1 VYVLNVVTPLASQVA
16 EWVSEVQYEDLPS
29 DVIESTRL
37 RILDVIGLALAG
49 AETQFGRAS
58 IAAAKTLSPAGPSRV
73 FGTGDAVAAP
83 TAAFTNAALSQ
94 ALEYDDTHNES
105 IVHMSSPAVA
115 ASLALADLLGAP
127 TRGRGDGRTVT
138 GRDLIL
144 SIAVA
149 NEISCRVGSV
159 SPGQFHRRGFHPTGL
174 FAPFGIAAGIGK
186 ILGLDAQRL
195 AWAQGTAGS
204 CAAGLL
210 ECWVDGTQTK
220 FLHSGFAAQSGLTA
234 ALLADAGVSGP
245 PKVFEGRF
253 GLFASHL
260 QDASAPKNLG
270 RIVGGLGTHWES
282 RNSSFKPFPTAHVLH
297 PYVSAILRLHAQ
309 GVRAADVARV
319 ECPVAEF
326 NVSIVCEP
334 VAEKTAPAT
343 QAHCRVCLQY
353 TIAEALYSGSLG
365 KNAYS
370 EAMRLN
376 PDVLALARK
385 VDYVVDP
392 AFPGPGRFKGAVRV
406 TLHDGRVL
414 EEIEEY
420 NRGSA
425 ENPMSDAELRA
436 KFDDNAGGFL
446 SANQRERLA
455 QEISRTENLPDVRVL
470 VDLTMGKP

>member
-1 VYVLNVVTPLASQVA
+1 VDLVTPLASQLA
-16 EWVSEVQYEDLPS
+16 EWVSGVQYADLPS
-29 DVIESTRL
+29 DVVQSTKL

-49 AETQFGRAS
+49 AETAFGRS
-58 IAAAKTLSPAGPSRV
+58 TIAAAVAMSPSGPARIL
-73 FGTGDAVAAP
+73 GTGQAIAAP
-83 TAAFTNAALSQ
+83 TAAFANASLSQ

-115 ASLALADLLGAP
+115 ASLALAGI
-127 TRGRGDGRTVT
+127 RTVT

-159 SPGQFHRRGFHPTGL
+159 SSGQFHRRGFHPTGL
-174 FAPFGIAAGIGK
+174 FAPFGIAAGIGR

-195 AWAQGTAGS
+195 AWAEGTAGS

-234 ALLADAGVSGP
+234 ALLAEAGVSGP
-245 PKVFEGRF
+245 PQVFEGRF

-260 QDASAPKNLG
+260 QDPAVPRNFGRIADGLG
-270 RIVGGLGTHWES
+270 RHWES

-297 PYVSAILRLHAQ
+297 PYVSAILRLRTQH
-309 GVRAADVARV
+309 GVRAADVVRI

-334 VAEKTAPAT
+334 VAEKCAPAT

-353 TIAEALYSGSLG
+353 TMAEALYAGSLG
-365 KNAYS
+365 KTAYGD
-370 EAMRLN
+370 AMRLN
-376 PDVLALARK
+376 PEVLALARK
-385 VDYVVDP
+385 VQYLVDP
-392 AFPGPGRFKGAVRV
+392 SFPGPGRFTGAVRV
-406 TLHDGRVL
+406 TLADGRVI

-425 ENPMSDAELRA
+425 ENPMSEAELRA
-436 KFDDNAGGFL
+436 KFDDNASGFL
-446 SANQRERLA
+446 NAAQRDRLA
-455 QEISRTENLPDVRVL
+455 QEIARTENLPDVRSL
-470 VDLTMGKP
+470 VDLTLEKP

>member
-1 VYVLNVVTPLASQVA
+1 LNVVTPLASQLA
-16 EWVSEVQYEDLPS
+16 AWVSEVQYDDLPS
-29 DVIESTRL
+29 DVVESTKL

-49 AETQFGRAS
+49 AETPFGRS
-58 IAAAKTLSPAGPSRV
+58 TITAAKTLSPAGPSRI
-73 FGTGDAVAAP
+73 FGTGDALAAP
-83 TAAFTNAALSQ
+83 TAAFANAALSQ

-115 ASLALADLLGAP
+115 ASLALAGQ
-127 TRGRGDGRTVT
+127 RTVA
-138 GRDLIL
+138 GRELIL

-159 SPGQFHRRGFHPTGL
+159 SSGQFHRRGFHPTGL

-186 ILGLDAQRL
+186 ILRLDPQRL
-195 AWAQGTAGS
+195 AWAEGTAGS

-260 QDASAPKNLG
+260 QDPTVQKNFNRIADRLG
-270 RIVGGLGTHWES
+270 SHWES
-282 RNSSFKPFPTAHVLH
+282 RHSSFKPFPTAHVLH
-297 PYVSAILRLHAQ
+297 PYVSAILRLRAQ
-309 GVRAADVARV
+309 GVRADEVVRI

-334 VAEKTAPAT
+334 VAEKCAPAT

-353 TIAEALYSGSLG
+353 TMAEALYAGSLG

-370 EAMRLN
+370 DAMRLN
-376 PDVLALARK
+376 PEVLELARK
-385 VDYVVDP
+385 VEYSVDP

-406 TLHDGRVL
+406 TLRDGRVL
-414 EEIEEY
+414 DEVEEY

-425 ENPMSDAELRA
+425 ENPMSEAELRA
-436 KFDDNAGGFL
+436 KFDDNAAGFL
-446 SANQRERLA
+446 SAAQRDRLA
-455 QEISRTENLPDVRVL
+455 QEIARTDSLPDARTL
-470 VDLTMGKP
+470 VELACGT

>member
-1 VYVLNVVTPLASQVA
+1 VYALNVVTPLASLVA
-16 EWVSEVQYEDLPS
+16 EWVSGLRYEDLPS
-29 DVIESTRL
+29 DVVESTKL

-49 AETQFGRAS
+49 AETPFGRS
-58 IAAAKTLSPAGPSRV
+58 TIAAAKTLSPAGPSRI

-83 TAAFTNAALSQ
+83 TAAFANAALSQ

-115 ASLALADLLGAP
+115 ASLALAGV
-127 TRGRGDGRTVT
+127 RTVT

-159 SPGQFHRRGFHPTGL
+159 SSGQFHRRGFHPTGL

-195 AWAQGTAGS
+195 AWAEGTAGS

-234 ALLADAGVSGP
+234 ALLAEAGVSGP

-260 QDASAPKNLG
+260 QDPAVMKNYG
-270 RIVGGLGTHWES
+270 RISDGLGTHWES

-297 PYVSAILRLHAQ
+297 PYVSAILRLRAQ
-309 GVRAADVARV
+309 GLRAADVARI

-334 VAEKTAPAT
+334 VAEKCAPAT

-353 TIAEALYSGSLG
+353 TMAEALYAGSLG

-370 EAMRLN
+370 DGMRLN
-376 PDVLALARK
+376 SEVLQLARK
-385 VDYVVDP
+385 VDYAVDP

-406 TLHDGRVL
+406 TLKDGRVL

-425 ENPMSDAELRA
+425 ENPMDEAELRA

-446 SANQRERLA
+446 PAVQRDRLA
-455 QEISRTENLPDVRVL
+455 QEVGRAENLADARVL
-470 VDLTMGKP
+470 ADLASPGL

>member
-1 VYVLNVVTPLASQVA
+1 
-16 EWVSEVQYEDLPS
+16 VSGLRYEDLPS
-29 DVIESTRL
+29 DVVESTKL

-49 AETQFGRAS
+49 AETPFGRS
-58 IAAAKTLSPAGPSRV
+58 TIAAAKTLSPAGPSRI

-83 TAAFTNAALSQ
+83 TAAFANAALSQ

-115 ASLALADLLGAP
+115 ASLALAGV
-127 TRGRGDGRTVT
+127 RTVT

-159 SPGQFHRRGFHPTGL
+159 SSGQFHRRGFHPTGL

-195 AWAQGTAGS
+195 AWAEGTAGS

-234 ALLADAGVSGP
+234 ALLAEAGVSGP

-260 QDASAPKNLG
+260 QDPAVMKNYG
-270 RIVGGLGTHWES
+270 RISDGLGTHWES

-297 PYVSAILRLHAQ
+297 PYVSAILRLRAQ
-309 GVRAADVARV
+309 GLRAADVARI

-334 VAEKTAPAT
+334 VAEKCAPAT

-353 TIAEALYSGSLG
+353 TMAEALYAGSLG

-370 EAMRLN
+370 DGMRLN
-376 PDVLALARK
+376 SEVLQLARK
-385 VDYVVDP
+385 VDYAVDP

-406 TLHDGRVL
+406 TLKDGRVL

-425 ENPMSDAELRA
+425 ENPMDEAELRA

-446 SANQRERLA
+446 PAVQRDRLA
-455 QEISRTENLPDVRVL
+455 QEVGRAENLPDARVL
-470 VDLTMGKP
+470 VDLTSHQH

>member
-1 VYVLNVVTPLASQVA
+1 MPLASELA
-16 EWVSEVQYEDLPS
+16 EWVAKICYEDLPS
-29 DVIESTRL
+29 DVIESTKL

-49 AETQFGRAS
+49 AETQFGRS
-58 IAAAKTLSPAGPSRV
+58 TIAAAKTLSPAGPSRI

-115 ASLALADLLGAP
+115 ASLALAGL
-127 TRGRGDGRTVT
+127 RTVT

-159 SPGQFHRRGFHPTGL
+159 SSGQFHRRGFHPTGL

-195 AWAQGTAGS
+195 AWAEGTAGS

-234 ALLADAGVSGP
+234 ALLAEAGVSGP

-260 QDASAPKNLG
+260 QDPAVPKNFG
-270 RIVGGLGTHWES
+270 RIADGLGTHWES

-297 PYVSAILRLHAQ
+297 PYGSAILRLRTQ

-353 TIAEALYSGSLG
+353 TMAEALYAGSLG

-376 PDVLALARK
+376 PEVLALARK
-385 VDYVVDP
+385 VEYAVDP
-392 AFPGPGRFKGAVRV
+392 TYPGPGRFKGAVRV
-406 TLHDGRVL
+406 TLKDGRVL

-425 ENPMSDAELRA
+425 ENPMSEVELRA

-446 SANQRERLA
+446 SADQRDRLA
-455 QEISRTENLPDVRVL
+455 QETARAENLADVRAL
-470 VDLTMGKP
+470 VDLTMGAQV

>member
-1 VYVLNVVTPLASQVA
+1 MRVRHVYASNAVMPLATRVA
-16 EWVSEVQYEDLPS
+16 NWVREVQYEDLPS
-29 DVIESTRL
+29 DVIESTKL

-49 AETQFGRAS
+49 AETPFGRS
-58 IAAAKTLSPAGPSRV
+58 TIAAAKTMSPAGPSRI
-73 FGTGDAVAAP
+73 FGTGDGVAAP
-83 TAAFTNAALSQ
+83 TAAFANASLSQ

-115 ASLALADLLGAP
+115 AALALAGLRA
-127 TRGRGDGRTVT
+127 VT

-144 SIAVA
+144 SVAVA

-159 SPGQFHRRGFHPTGL
+159 AAGQFHRRGFHPTGL
-174 FAPFGIAAGIGK
+174 FAPFGIAAGVGR

-195 AWAQGTAGS
+195 AWAEGTAGS

-234 ALLADAGVSGP
+234 ALLAESGVSGP
-245 PKVFEGRF
+245 PNVFEGRF

-260 QDASAPKNLG
+260 QAAEVPRNFA
-270 RIVGGLGTHWES
+270 RISDGLGSYWES

-297 PYVSAILRLHAQ
+297 PYVSAILRLRDQH
-309 GVRAADVARV
+309 GVRPADVVRI

-334 VAEKTAPAT
+334 VAEKCAPAT

-353 TIAEALYSGSLG
+353 TMAEALHAGSLG
-365 KNAYS
+365 KRAYGD
-370 EAMRLN
+370 AMRLN
-376 PDVLALARK
+376 PEVLALARK

-406 TLHDGRVL
+406 TMKDGRVI

-425 ENPMSDAELRA
+425 ENPMSEAELRA

-446 SANQRERLA
+446 SAARRDRLA
-455 QEISRTENLPDVRVL
+455 QEIAQTENLPDARTL
-470 VDLTMGKP
+470 VDLACRAEQGGS

>member
-1 VYVLNVVTPLASQVA
+1 VYSLDAVTPLASQLA
-16 EWVSEVQYEDLPS
+16 QWVSEVQYEDLPS
-29 DVIESTRL
+29 DVIESTKL
-37 RILDVIGLALAG
+37 RILDVIGLAFAG
-49 AETQFGRAS
+49 AETAFGRS
-58 IAAAKTLSPAGPSRV
+58 TIAAAKTLSPSGPSRI
-73 FGTGDAVAAP
+73 FGAGDAVAAP

-115 ASLALADLLGAP
+115 ASLALAGL
-127 TRGRGDGRTVT
+127 RNVT
-138 GRDLIL
+138 GRELIL

-159 SPGQFHRRGFHPTGL
+159 SSGQFHRRGFHPTGL

-195 AWAQGTAGS
+195 AWAEGTAGS

-260 QDASAPKNLG
+260 QDAAVQTNYG
-270 RIVGGLGTHWES
+270 RISDGLGTHWES

-297 PYVSAILRLHAQ
+297 PYVSAILRLRAQ
-309 GVRAADVARV
+309 GVRADDVVRI

-334 VAEKTAPAT
+334 VAEKRAPAT

-353 TIAEALYSGSLG
+353 TMAEALYAGSLG

-370 EAMRLN
+370 EDMRLN
-376 PDVLALARK
+376 PEVLALARK
-385 VDYVVDP
+385 VEYSVDP

-406 TLHDGRVL
+406 TLKDGRVL
-414 EEIEEY
+414 DEIEEY

-446 SANQRERLA
+446 SGAQRDRLA
-455 QEISRTENLPDVRVL
+455 QEIGRAENLPNVQTL
-470 VDLTMGKP
+470 VDLTIGKP

>member
-1 VYVLNVVTPLASQVA
+1 VTPLASQVA
-16 EWVSEVQYEDLPS
+16 AWVVKIGYDDLPS
-29 DVIESTRL
+29 DVIESTKL

-49 AETQFGRAS
+49 AETAFGRS
-58 IAAAKTLSPAGPSRV
+58 TIAAAKTLSPTGPSRI

-83 TAAFTNAALSQ
+83 TAAFANAALSQ

-115 ASLALADLLGAP
+115 ASLALAGL
-127 TRGRGDGRTVT
+127 RTVS

-144 SIAVA
+144 SITIA
-149 NEISCRVGSV
+149 NEVSCRVGSV
-159 SPGQFHRRGFHPTGL
+159 SSGQFHRRGFHPTGL

-186 ILGLDAQRL
+186 ILGLDATRL
-195 AWAQGTAGS
+195 AWAEGTAGS

-234 ALLADAGVSGP
+234 ALLAESGVSGP
-245 PKVFEGRF
+245 PNVFEGRF
-253 GLFASHL
+253 GLFASHV
-260 QDASAPKNLG
+260 QDPNVPKNFG
-270 RIVGGLGTHWES
+270 RIADDLGTHWES

-297 PYVSAILRLHAQ
+297 PYVSAILRLRDQH
-309 GVRAADVARV
+309 GVRAADVVRI

-334 VAEKTAPAT
+334 VAEKCAPAT

-353 TIAEALYSGSLG
+353 TLAEALYAGSLG
-365 KNAYS
+365 KNAYD

-385 VDYVVDP
+385 VEYYVDP
-392 AFPGPGRFKGAVRV
+392 AFPGPGRFRGAVRV
-406 TLHDGRVL
+406 TLKDGRVI

-425 ENPMSDAELRA
+425 ENPMTEAELRA

-446 SANQRERLA
+446 DAAQRDRLA
-455 QEISRTENLPDVRVL
+455 QSIAQTENLADVRTL
-470 VDLTMGKP
+470 VDLTCREGLAS

>member
-1 VYVLNVVTPLASQVA
+1 LTNVTPLASQLA
-16 EWVSEVQYEDLPS
+16 EWVQKVRYEDLPS
-29 DVIESTRL
+29 DVVESTKF

-49 AETQFGRAS
+49 AETAFGRS
-58 IAAAKTLSPAGPSRV
+58 TIAAAKAMSPPGPSRI
-73 FGTGDAVAAP
+73 FGTGDAIAAP
-83 TAAFTNAALSQ
+83 TAAFANAALSQ

-115 ASLALADLLGAP
+115 ASLALADLLAAP
-127 TRGRGDGRTVT
+127 KRREGGRPVT

-159 SPGQFHRRGFHPTGL
+159 SSGQFHRRGFHPTGL

-186 ILGLDAQRL
+186 ILGLDVQQL
-195 AWAQGTAGS
+195 AWAEGTAGS

-245 PKVFEGRF
+245 PEVFEGRF
-253 GLFASHL
+253 GLFGSHL
-260 QDASAPKNLG
+260 QDPAVPKNFG
-270 RIVGGLGTHWES
+270 RLAEGLGSHWES

-297 PYVSAILRLHAQ
+297 PYVSAILRLRNQH
-309 GVRAADVARV
+309 GVRAADVV
-319 ECPVAEF
+319 SIECPVAEF

-334 VAEKTAPAT
+334 VAEKCAPAT

-353 TIAEALYSGSLG
+353 TLAEALYAGGLD
-365 KNAYS
+365 KNAYQD
-370 EAMRLN
+370 AMRLN
-376 PDVLALARK
+376 PEVLALARK
-385 VDYVVDP
+385 VEYFVDP

-406 TLHDGRVL
+406 TLKDGRVI

-425 ENPMSDAELRA
+425 ENPMSEAELRA

-446 SANQRERLA
+446 SAARRERLA
-455 QEISRTENLPDVRVL
+455 QEIARTENLPDVRTL
-470 VDLTMGKP
+470 VDLTEKS

>member
-1 VYVLNVVTPLASQVA
+1 VTPLASQVA
-16 EWVSEVQYEDLPS
+16 EWVSQIRYEDLPR
-29 DVIESTRL
+29 DVVDATKL

-49 AETQFGRAS
+49 AETQFGRS
-58 IAAAKTLSPAGPSRV
+58 TIAVAKTMSPAGPSRI

-83 TAAFTNAALSQ
+83 TAAFANAALSQ

-127 TRGRGDGRTVT
+127 KRGREGGRTVT
-138 GRDLIL
+138 GRELIL

-159 SPGQFHRRGFHPTGL
+159 SSGQFHRRGFHPTGL
-174 FAPFGIAAGIGK
+174 FAPFGIAAGIGR

-195 AWAQGTAGS
+195 AWAEGTAGS

-210 ECWVDGTQTK
+210 ECWIDGTQTK
-220 FLHSGFAAQSGLTA
+220 YLHSGFAAQSGLTA
-234 ALLADAGVSGP
+234 ALLAEAGVSGP
-245 PKVFEGRF
+245 PKIFEGRF

-260 QDASAPKNLG
+260 QDPAVMKNFG
-270 RIVGGLGTHWES
+270 RISDGLGTHWES
-282 RNSSFKPFPTAHVLH
+282 RNSSFKPFPAAHVLH
-297 PYVSAILRLHAQ
+297 PYVSALLRLRGQ
-309 GVRAADVARV
+309 GVRAADVARI

-334 VAEKTAPAT
+334 AAEKCAPAT

-353 TIAEALYSGSLG
+353 TMAEALYAGSLG

-370 EAMRLN
+370 DAMRLN
-376 PDVLALARK
+376 PEVLELARK
-385 VDYVVDP
+385 VEYAVDP

-406 TLHDGRVL
+406 TLKDGRVF

-425 ENPMSDAELRA
+425 ENPMSDVELRA
-436 KFDDNAGGFL
+436 KFDDNASGFL
-446 SANQRERLA
+446 SATQRDRLA
-455 QEISRTENLPDVRVL
+455 REIAQAENLADARVL
-470 VDLTMGKP
+470 VALTSPGL

>member
-1 VYVLNVVTPLASQVA
+1 VYALNVVTPLASLVA
-16 EWVSEVQYEDLPS
+16 EWVSGLRYEDLPS
-29 DVIESTRL
+29 DVVESTKL

-49 AETQFGRAS
+49 AETPFGRS
-58 IAAAKTLSPAGPSRV
+58 TIAAAKTLSPAGPSRI

-83 TAAFTNAALSQ
+83 TAAFANAALSQ

-115 ASLALADLLGAP
+115 ASLALAGV
-127 TRGRGDGRTVT
+127 RTVT

-159 SPGQFHRRGFHPTGL
+159 SSGQFHRRGFHPTGL

-195 AWAQGTAGS
+195 AWAEGTAGS

-234 ALLADAGVSGP
+234 ALLAEAGVSGP

-260 QDASAPKNLG
+260 QGPAVTRNYG
-270 RIVGGLGTHWES
+270 RISDGLGTHWES

-297 PYVSAILRLHAQ
+297 PYVSAILRLRAQ
-309 GVRAADVARV
+309 GLRAADVARI

-334 VAEKTAPAT
+334 VAEKRAPAT

-353 TIAEALYSGSLG
+353 TMAEALYAGSLG

-370 EAMRLN
+370 DAMRLN
-376 PDVLALARK
+376 PEVLELARK
-385 VDYVVDP
+385 VDYAVDP

-406 TLHDGRVL
+406 TLKDGRVL

-425 ENPMSDAELRA
+425 ENPMDEAELRA
-436 KFDDNAGGFL
+436 KFDDNARGFL
-446 SANQRERLA
+446 SAVQRDRLA
-455 QEISRTENLPDVRVL
+455 QEVGRAENLPDARVL
-470 VDLTMGKP
+470 VDLTSHQH

>member
-1 VYVLNVVTPLASQVA
+1 MDSLNAVTPLASQVA

-49 AETQFGRAS
+49 AETTFGRS
-58 IAAAKTLSPAGPSRV
+58 TIAAAKTLSPAGPSRI

-115 ASLALADLLGAP
+115 ASLALAGL
-127 TRGRGDGRTVT
+127 RTVT
-138 GRDLIL
+138 GRELIL

-159 SPGQFHRRGFHPTGL
+159 SSGQFHRRGFHPTGL
-174 FAPFGIAAGIGK
+174 FAPFGVAVGIGK
-186 ILGLDAQRL
+186 VLGLDAQRL
-195 AWAQGTAGS
+195 AWAEGTAGS

-234 ALLADAGVSGP
+234 ALLAEAGVSGP

-260 QDASAPKNLG
+260 QDPAVQKNFG
-270 RIVGGLGTHWES
+270 RIADGLGTHWES

-297 PYVSAILRLHAQ
+297 PYVSAILRLREQ
-309 GVRAADVARV
+309 GLRADDVVRI

-334 VAEKTAPAT
+334 VAEKRAPAT

-353 TIAEALYSGSLG
+353 TIAEALYAGSLG

-370 EAMRLN
+370 DEMRLN
-376 PDVLALARK
+376 PEVLALAGK
-385 VDYVVDP
+385 VEYSVDP

-406 TLHDGRVL
+406 TRTDGRVL

-425 ENPMSDAELRA
+425 ENPMSEGELRA

-446 SANQRERLA
+446 SAAQRDRLA
-455 QEISRTENLPDVRVL
+455 QEVGRAENLPDARVL
-470 VDLTMGKP
+470 VDLASRRLGVGV

>member
-1 VYVLNVVTPLASQVA
+1 MTPLASQLA
-16 EWVSEVQYEDLPS
+16 QWVSEVQYEDLPS
-29 DVIESTRL
+29 DVIESTKL
-37 RILDVIGLALAG
+37 RILDVIGLAFAG
-49 AETQFGRAS
+49 AETAFGRS
-58 IAAAKTLSPAGPSRV
+58 TIAAAKTLSPSGPSRI
-73 FGTGDAVAAP
+73 FGAGDAVAAP

-115 ASLALADLLGAP
+115 ASLALAGL
-127 TRGRGDGRTVT
+127 RNVT
-138 GRDLIL
+138 GRELIL

-159 SPGQFHRRGFHPTGL
+159 SSGQFHRRGFHPTGL

-195 AWAQGTAGS
+195 AWAEGTAGS

-260 QDASAPKNLG
+260 QDAAVEKNFG
-270 RIVGGLGTHWES
+270 RISDGLGTHWES

-297 PYVSAILRLHAQ
+297 PYVSAILRLRAQ
-309 GVRAADVARV
+309 GVRADDVVRI

-334 VAEKTAPAT
+334 VAEKRAPAT

-353 TIAEALYSGSLG
+353 TMAEALYAGSLG
-365 KNAYS
+365 KDAYS
-370 EAMRLN
+370 EEMRLN
-376 PDVLALARK
+376 PEVLALAGK
-385 VDYVVDP
+385 VEYSVDP

-406 TLHDGRVL
+406 TLKDGRVL
-414 EEIEEY
+414 DEIEEY

-446 SANQRERLA
+446 SGAQRDRLA
-455 QEISRTENLPDVRVL
+455 QEIGRAENLPNVQTL
-470 VDLTMGKP
+470 VDLTIGKP

>member
-1 VYVLNVVTPLASQVA
+1 LDAVTPLASQLA
-16 EWVSEVQYEDLPS
+16 QWVSEVQYEDLPS
-29 DVIESTRL
+29 DVIESTKL
-37 RILDVIGLALAG
+37 RILDVIGLAFAG
-49 AETQFGRAS
+49 AETAFGRS
-58 IAAAKTLSPAGPSRV
+58 TIAAAKTLSPSGPSRI
-73 FGTGDAVAAP
+73 FGAGDAVAAP

-115 ASLALADLLGAP
+115 ASLALAGL
-127 TRGRGDGRTVT
+127 RNVT
-138 GRDLIL
+138 GRELIL

-159 SPGQFHRRGFHPTGL
+159 SSGQFHRRGFHPTGL

-195 AWAQGTAGS
+195 AWAEGTAGS

-260 QDASAPKNLG
+260 QDAAVQTNYG
-270 RIVGGLGTHWES
+270 RISDGLGTHWES

-297 PYVSAILRLHAQ
+297 PYVSAILRLRAQ
-309 GVRAADVARV
+309 GVRADDVVRI

-334 VAEKTAPAT
+334 VAEKRAPAT

-353 TIAEALYSGSLG
+353 TMAETLYAGSLG

-370 EAMRLN
+370 EDMRLN
-376 PDVLALARK
+376 PEVLALARK
-385 VDYVVDP
+385 VEYSVDP

-406 TLHDGRVL
+406 TLKDGHVL
-414 EEIEEY
+414 DEIEEY

-446 SANQRERLA
+446 SAAQRDRLA
-455 QEISRTENLPDVRVL
+455 QEIARTESLPDARTL
-470 VDLTMGKP
+470 VDLTFRK